1 MNYLYSETP
10 HVKLYLGDVLEVTK
24 TLPDDYVNCIVTSP
38 PYYSLRD
45 YQHKKQIGLEATPEL
60 YVNNLVKI
68 FKEIK
73 RVLKKNGTVWLNLG
87 DTYAD
92 SDFDPGKIKLKPK
105 DLMGVPWKVAFA
117 LQKDGWY
124 LRSDII
130 WQKNNS
136 MPEPVKDRPT
146 RSHEYIFLLSKS
158 AKYYYDADAIK
169 EPSLTYENRDYAIV
183 RNRTKNYNSKL
194 NKIRNIKGNIDK
206 NGVTRTTAGLNLKS
220 NAEKTSAFKNKRD
233 VWNINTKPYKEA
245 HFAVFPEEIPMN
257 CIKAGSKPGDII
269 FDPFVGSGTT
279 LLVAQKL
286 GRKSIGIDIKKD
298 YLDLVNKRTQQQP
311 LL

>member
-1 MNYLYSETP
+1 MNYLYSKTP

-38 PYYSLRD
+38 PYYSLRNYYD
-45 YQHKKQIGLEATPEL
+45 EKQIGLEATPEL

-68 FKEIK
+68 FKELK
-73 RVLKKNGTVWLNLG
+73 RVLKKDGTVWLNLG

-92 SDFDPGKIKLKPK
+92 SDFDPGKIKLKQK
-105 DLMGVPWKVAFA
+105 DLMGIPWRVAFA

-146 RSHEYIFLLSKS
+146 RSHEYIFLLAKSK
-158 AKYYYDADAIK
+158 KYYYDADAIK
-169 EPSLTYENRDYAIV
+169 EPSITYN
-183 RNRTKNYNSKL
+183 
-194 NKIRNIKGNIDK
+194 NIKNTFSFQNKPKNINENIDK

-220 NAEKTSAFKNKRD
+220 NAEKTSEFKNKRD